1 MANEDLAAQPAA
13 VAPMREATGR
23 QEAGREE
30 AERQAAER
38 EEAERQVAERQVA
51 GRQVAERD
59 QIRFS
64 RPLRYAIRAILF
76 LALIGFLGFI
86 LQAGL
91 VSAFMT
97 NPGLN
102 GLILGALAVG
112 CLIALRELWRIHS
125 EAGAASRLAADPA
138 GARIDRRQV
147 IAPLGGVLPALEG
160 GSLAPAQ
167 ATTLLESIAV
177 RLDDGREVLRYLGG
191 LLVFLGLLGTFWGL
205 LDTVSSVGN
214 VIRSLRTG
222 AEAGVLFDELKTGLA
237 APLAGMGLS
246 FSSSLFGIAGS
257 LILGFLELQVAQ
269 SQRRFRNEVESWLGT
284 RTSTATAP
292 VPAIAALTRG
302 GGDGLAERLDRLG
315 AAMNEGGANNRAAT
329 QALASLAEGIQG
341 LVQHMRSEQQLIRDW
356 VEAQAAREKDLKRL
370 IERLTA
376 ERMMEP

>member
-13 VAPMREATGR
+13 VAPGR
-23 QEAGREE
+23 QETERQAAG
-30 AERQAAER
+30 RQAAER
-38 EEAERQVAERQVA
+38 EEA
-51 GRQVAERD
+51 GRQEAVRQEAVREET
-59 QIRFS
+59 RFS

-125 EAGAASRLAADPA
+125 EAGAANRLAADPA
-138 GARIDRRQV
+138 GTRIDRRQV
-147 IAPLGGVLPALEG
+147 IAPLGGVLPALDG

-191 LLVFLGLLGTFWGL
+191 LLIFLGLLGTFWGL
-205 LDTVSSVGN
+205 LETVSSVGN

-222 AEAGVLFDELKTGLA
+222 AEAGVLFDELKAGLA

-269 SQRRFRNEVESWLGT
+269 AQRRFRNEVETWLGT

-292 VPAIAALTRG
+292 GPAMAFQPRG
-302 GGDGLAERLDRLG
+302 GVGDALAERLDKLG